1 MQWETQR
8 LMVHTEPP
16 LASLT
21 VSYLKRL
28 QKEVIQPD
36 ERQCILQNKSR
47 HHQGLSSRRGTVTA
61 SLQLKSRHH
70 SDNTQRF
77 GKWSIHWNV
86 HTVHFQA
93 SRDHSPPPEIR
104 EQRPSRSRLLWSG
117 RWHPWCLYKSEREVH
132 IRRGWERKHSN
143 KILKMIF
150 YYNFFYHQP
159 PSPNTVKTPLRWDK
173 HSL

>member
-8 LMVHTEPP
+8 LMVHTQPP

-28 QKEVIQPD
+28 QEEVIQPD
-36 ERQCILQNKSR
+36 ECQRILQNKSR

-61 SLQLKSRHH
+61 SLQLNP
-70 SDNTQRF
+70 DT
-77 GKWSIHWNV
+77 
-86 HTVHFQA
+86 TVTTLKGLENDPSTETFTLHFQA

-117 RWHPWCLYKSEREVH
+117 R
-132 IRRGWERKHSN
+132 
-143 KILKMIF
+143 
-150 YYNFFYHQP
+150 
-159 PSPNTVKTPLRWDK
+159 
-173 HSL
+173 